1 MRFAGPPGGGG
12 GGSEARRLEGCRK
25 LGGQGG
31 RRGSGQQ
38 QFKQREGAPA
48 LLPYLQIPSN
58 DDQQLTLTGRPIR
71 RQPVQH
77 PGIASVATPSGA
89 RLSPAATLY
98 IQTLPDHPA
107 SARLSLP
114 SFQLPVQ
121 PRRAY
126 IPCERC
132 DVTPV
137 VIHTNHDSV
146 PLLAI
151 TPARRA
157 T

>member
-1 MRFAGPPGGGG
+1 MSLPAFDCASIHLPCP
-12 GGSEARRLEGCRK
+12 ARRSISDHPTQLPT
-25 LGGQGG
+25 
-31 RRGSGQQ
+31 
-38 QFKQREGAPA
+38 APA